1 MTARAR
7 IVLSDARDALSDLA
21 DGVSGSEWRRRW
33 VTAVVLLRAV
43 GHVVDKV
50 DAESSPAMHRAIAD
64 AWRGLGASKP
74 EPIIF
79 WDFIDAERNNVLK
92 EYLLSAGQGVTVF
105 VRGVSAR
112 VLVSGQ
118 HAPPAEPA
126 EPLRPAIYSYPMTSG
141 VS

>member
-43 GHVVDKV
+43 GHVLDKV
-50 DAESSPAMHRAIAD
+50 DAESSPAMCRAIAE
-64 AWRGLGASKP
+64 AWRGLPASKP
-74 EPIIF
+74 EPRIF

-92 EYLLSAGQGVTVF
+92 EYVLAAGQGVTVF

-112 VLVSGQ
+112 ALVSGQ
-118 HAPPAEPA
+118 Q
-126 EPLRPAIYSYPMTSG
+126 
-141 VS
+141 